1 MFAAVLSVENDVE
14 AGVPRLFASVGLDE
28 NAASLAATALAYAPR
43 LPAMLAA
50 ISLMGDF
57 LDAFADTS

>member
-1 MFAAVLSVENDVE
+1 VLKE